1 MLKTVHHPVFLL
13 RLLWILSTG
22 SLIAQLAF
30 QRGKWNYSSFHLV
43 KNSAFLW
50 WVLTLV
56 YLPLTAIQRRCDSR
70 WRLLPRPR
78 KLFFFFF
85 CICQVFNA
93 NLPLL
98 VTSAFPS
105 SRLLLF
111 SLKRLWSPTD
121 PGDLHRTSLVK
132 CLGWIRRDGWGK
144 EGSSPIYAHFP
155 LNHVGKRRHPA
166 EQIDS

>member
-1 MLKTVHHPVFLL
+1 MQKSSTSL
-13 RLLWILSTG
+13 ILSLEVTLNPFNRIPHRPACFSERKMKKNC
-22 SLIAQLAF
+22 SLH
-30 QRGKWNYSSFHLV
+30 SV
-43 KNSAFLW
+43 KQCFFW
-50 WVLTLV
+50 WVLKSV
-56 YLPLTAIQRRCDSR
+56 YLPLTAIQKCCDS
-70 WRLLPRPR
+70 WRRLVSRPR
-78 KLFFFFF
+78 KFFIF

-105 SRLLLF
+105 SRLPLF

-144 EGSSPIYAHFP
+144 EGSSPICTLFTQNP
-155 LNHVGKRRHPA
+155 VGKRQHPA
-166 EQIDS
+166 V